1 MNLNE
6 MIESAHQ
13 IIGEKKDTDYR
24 INPST
29 HAELYAETAPHL
41 ADLLKSAGLAITA
54 KEYEEYDWDA
64 TDYRDSFTL
73 WSNRM
78 RWSVFLTA
86 VFSAC
91 LATFASWM
99 IIFHLQDSNLSKTVF
114 SIIGILSVVFGASG
128 MFCQQI
134 VSKKNLLK
142 NWMEKRSMAES
153 MRLKYFDSVILEKTD
168 QAEAQAIPLDHLKLE
183 YIRRY
188 LLEEQHNYYKNRGRE
203 HEKSAG
209 NLLFLSAGALTA
221 VVIING
227 ISSYLGFG
235 DNYLSAISVFALIAA
250 ALSSMT
256 SNIEE
261 TNQDKRNAERYGR
274 TVSALSNLWKRINE
288 IHKAIFNG
296 QVDLLYNYVQA
307 ITEVLSTEHRQWSKE
322 FDLRL
327 SAIGKLEAELDK
339 FNQKMV
345 NSSKSH

>member
-6 MIESAHQ
+6 IIESAHQ
-13 IIGEKKDTDYR
+13 IIGEKKDTDYQ

-29 HAELYAETAPHL
+29 HAELYAENAPHL
-41 ADLLKSAGLAITA
+41 AGLLKSAGLSITA
-54 KEYEEYDWDA
+54 NEYEEYDQDA
-64 TDYRDSFTL
+64 TNYRDSFKL

-86 VFSAC
+86 VFSAF

-99 IIFHLQDSNLSKTVF
+99 LIFELQDTALSRTVF
-114 SIIGILSVVFGASG
+114 SIIGILSVIFGATG

-153 MRLKYFDSVILEKTD
+153 MRLKYFDSVTVEKTD
-168 QAEAQAIPLDHLKLE
+168 PALSHLIPLDHLRLE

-203 HEKSAG
+203 HEKRAG
-209 NLLFLSAGALTA
+209 NLLFISAGALTA
-221 VVIING
+221 VAIING
-227 ISSYLGFG
+227 ISIFLGFG
-235 DNYLSAISVFALIAA
+235 EIYMSAISVFALIAA

-261 TNQDKRNAERYGR
+261 TNQDKRNAERYDR
-274 TVSALSNLWKRINE
+274 TVSALNNLWKRINE
-288 IHKAIFNG
+288 IHRAIFNG
-296 QVDLLYNYVQA
+296 QLDLLYNYVQA
-307 ITEVLSTEHRQWSKE
+307 ITEILSTEHRQWSKE

-327 SAIGKLEAELDK
+327 SAIGKLEMELDK
-339 FNQKMV
+339 FNQKMD
-345 NSSKSH
+345 NMGKSP